1 MVTRREIQQLLQREP
16 TDNPILTL
24 YLDMTVG
31 ADNKRSHQ
39 LFINKQRSAL
49 AELETTARHHR
60 EALGG
65 VFDRIQA
72 WLENEFNERNQG
84 VALFAEVG
92 GPFFHA
98 LQLPRPLAN
107 RSALQERPVV
117 APLAELL
124 QHERRW
130 GVVHVDREHLQ
141 LISVFMDMVEEEQSF
156 APDAI
161 PVPHAV
167 QAGGYSQ
174 KDIQKRKAEET
185 RQFYRDFAEEIGRF
199 DQRRHPDAF
208 VLLGTTENVQNFLEF
223 LPPPIRSRVLHTA
236 HAPTALS
243 TAELV
248 QHLAP
253 TLRTLVEHEEAEAVK
268 ALLERVQQSHFATAG
283 FHDTLVQLQEGKVD
297 RLIIA
302 RNAERDGVQCT
313 QCGFTLVRRDG
324 DCPYCG
330 GTLRDGID
338 LVESMIRMA
347 AQQEARVAFVAGD
360 PMDQVNGVGALLR
373 F

>member
-1 MVTRREIQQLLQREP
+1 MLTRREIQQLLQQEP

-31 ADNKRSHQ
+31 ADHKRSHL
-39 LFINKQRSAL
+39 LFLNKQRSAL
-49 AELETTARHHR
+49 AEPEAASRAQR
-60 EALGG
+60 EALAGL
-65 VFDRIQA
+65 FDRIQA
-72 WLENEFNERNQG
+72 WLDTEYDERNQG

-98 LQLPRPLAN
+98 LQLPRPLPN
-107 RSALQERPVV
+107 RIVLQERPAV

-124 QHERRW
+124 QSERRW
-130 GVVHVDREHLQ
+130 GIVLVDREHMQ
-141 LISVFMDMVEEEQSF
+141 LVFVFMDMVEEELSF
-156 APDAI
+156 APEAI

-199 DQRRHPDAF
+199 DQRLRPDAY
-208 VLLGTTENVQNFLEF
+208 VVLGTTENVKNFLEF
-223 LPPPIRSRVLHTA
+223 LPQPIRGRVVHTA
-236 HAPTALS
+236 HAPPALS
-243 TAELV
+243 SAELA

-253 TLRTLVEHEEAEAVK
+253 TLRALVDGEEGMAVK
-268 ALLERVQQSHFATAG
+268 TLLERVQQAHFATAG

-302 RNAERDGVQCT
+302 RDAERDGVQCT

-324 DCPYCG
+324 ECPYCG
-330 GTLRDGID
+330 GELRDGID

-347 AQQEARVAFVAGD
+347 AQQEARVAFVANAS
-360 PMDQVNGVGALLR
+360 MDAVNGVGALLR